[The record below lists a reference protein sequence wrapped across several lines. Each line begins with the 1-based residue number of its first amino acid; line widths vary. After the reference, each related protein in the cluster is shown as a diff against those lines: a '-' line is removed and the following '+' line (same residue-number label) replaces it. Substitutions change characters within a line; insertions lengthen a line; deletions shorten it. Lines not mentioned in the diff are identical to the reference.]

1 MAALHALIVGVSAY
15 PHLSGGDGAPG
26 PDYEMGQLT
35 ASAASAAAVKDWLEA
50 AGERLAAPLGKVQ
63 LLLSPSPG
71 ELQRDPGLAGAE
83 PATRESLRRAALAWR
98 EDCAS
103 DPENVAFFYFAGHGV
118 VRTRWESVL
127 LLSDFADAPGNPLFN
142 AVDVNNLF
150 GGMAPTVARPDMART
165 QLWFLDACRVFP
177 TQFDNFETLAASEVF
192 EVELPDSD
200 RRCAPVYF
208 GASQGGAA
216 YAVRGARTL
225 FSRALLDSLDGA
237 GGEKLEGENRWVV
250 TAGSL
255 LRGMQ
260 AAVDRINAEEDGDQA
275 IIGGGIAEHPER
287 QIVELAGVPSVDIRL
302 ELEPAHRAGEVALSF
317 HGPDGEPKDVP
328 SPLDPNPFRDRWQ
341 AGSYRLHTT
350 PAIAGVDPEV
360 PVRPPAFRWK
370 ARLP

>member
-15 PHLSGGDGAPG
+15 PHLPGGDGVPG

-50 AGERLAAPLGKVQ
+50 AGERLAAPLESVR
-63 LLLSPSPG
+63 LLLSPSAV
-71 ELQRDPGLAGAE
+71 EIESDRRLADAE
-83 PATRESLRRAALAWR
+83 PATRESFRRAALAWR

-103 DPENVAFFYFAGHGV
+103 DPDNVAFFYFAGHGV
-118 VRTRWESVL
+118 VRTRWEFVL
-127 LLSDFADAPGNPLFN
+127 LLSDFADALGNPLFN

-150 GGMAPTVARPDMART
+150 GGMAPTVSRPSMART
-165 QLWFLDACRVFP
+165 QLWFFDSCRVFP
-177 TQFDNFETLAASEVF
+177 SQFDHFETLTVPGVF
-192 EVELPDSD
+192 EVEMPDSD

-216 YAVRGARTL
+216 YAVPGGRTL
-225 FSRALLDSLDGA
+225 FSRALLEGLDSA

-260 AAVDRINAEEDGDQA
+260 AAVDRINAEEDGDQV
-275 IIGGGIAEHPER
+275 ITGGGIGEHLDR
-287 QIVELAGVPSVDIRL
+287 QIVELSDVPTVDVRL
-302 ELEPAHRAGEVALSF
+302 ELVPAHRAAKVTLAF

-328 SPLDPNPFRDRWQ
+328 IPLEPNPFRDRWQ
-341 AGSYRLHTT
+341 AGSYRLQTT
-350 PAIAGVDPEV
+350 PAIAGVDHEV
-360 PVRPPAFRWK
+360 PVRPPAFKWR
-370 ARLP
+370 ATVP